1 MLISIYVF
9 THVLLKKHF
18 LRANAQDHFFL
29 DKTLRTVLNVFNF
42 YNCSLSNQGKP
53 KRLLLSRCSNKVQS
67 NSLLLWCLHFSEN
80 ETINKYVLNQVRKC
94 TMKINK
100 VGYGHWVNKRE
111 CLGVL
116 WVVWT
121 LSTGWSEQLII
132 WCLGKIC
139 SHRGTSKCK
148 GNLSGRQLPHQST
161 VVGLDWARW
170 RWSLGWPGKRSYKCW

>member
-1 MLISIYVF
+1 MHDAFSC
-9 THVLLKKHF
+9 
-18 LRANAQDHFFL
+18 RFL
-29 DKTLRTVLNVFNF
+29 DRMFVNSVVSSTWEVFNL
-42 YNCSLSNQGKP
+42 CSEEKVFNPTTDYFSSFG
-53 KRLLLSRCSNKVQS
+53 SNKVQS

>member
-18 LRANAQDHFFL
+18 LRANAQDYFFL
-29 DKTLRTVLNVFNF
+29 DKTLSTVLNVFNF

-53 KRLLLSRCSNKVQS
+53 KRLLLSRYSNKVQS

-100 VGYGHWVNKRE
+100 VGYGH
-111 CLGVL
+111 
-116 WVVWT
+116 
-121 LSTGWSEQLII
+121 
-132 WCLGKIC
+132 
-139 SHRGTSKCK
+139 
-148 GNLSGRQLPHQST
+148 
-161 VVGLDWARW
+161 
-170 RWSLGWPGKRSYKCW
+170 